1 MTRFQDK
8 EKALALRKQ
17 EMSYS
22 QIKSILGVSKGT
34 LSDWLRNYPLSKE
47 RIDALR
53 GKNEKRIERYR
64 ETMKGKKDKRLNEF
78 YLGEKKKIFPLTNRD
93 FFIAGLFLY
102 WGEGSK
108 TMSRE
113 VSVSNTDPSMINF
126 FIDWATKYLKV
137 PKKEICITLHL
148 YNDMDIDKGIEFW
161 SKKLKMPKNQ
171 FSKPYVKQT
180 NFSSINYKRGF
191 GHGTCN
197 ARIFDARLSEKILMA
212 IKVIS
217 DKYANAGL

>member
-1 MTRFQDK
+1 MARFQDK
-8 EKALALRKQ
+8 EKALALRKK

-22 QIKSILGVSKGT
+22 QIKSILGINKST
-34 LSDWLRNYPLSKE
+34 LSGWLKDFPLSKE
-47 RIDALR
+47 RVDALR

-64 ETMKGKKDKRLNEF
+64 ETMKKKKDKRLNEF
-78 YLGEKKKIFPLTNRD
+78 YLEEKSKIFPLTERD

-126 FIDWATKYLKV
+126 FLDWTTNHLKV
-137 PKKEICITLHL
+137 PKEKIYFTLHL
-148 YNDMDIDKGIEFW
+148 YSDMDIGKEIRFW
-161 SKKLKMPKNQ
+161 SGRLDIQKTQFKN
-171 FSKPYVKQT
+171 PYVKK
-180 NFSSINYKRGF
+180 SSIKSINYKGMF

-197 ARIFDARLSEKILMA
+197 ARISDARLSEKVLMA
-212 IKVIS
+212 IKAVS
-217 DKYANAGL
+217 DKYSNTGA

>member
-1 MTRFQDK
+1 MARFQDK
-8 EKALALRKQ
+8 EKALALRRQ

-22 QIKSILGVSKGT
+22 QIKSILGISKGT
-34 LSDWLRNYPLSKE
+34 LSGWLKNYPLSKE

-53 GKNEKRIERYR
+53 GKSEKRIERYR
-64 ETMKGKKDKRLNEF
+64 ETRKRTKEKRLKEF
-78 YLGEKKKIFPLTNRD
+78 YLEEKHKIFPLTKRD

-108 TMSRE
+108 TMSKE

-126 FIDWATKYLKV
+126 FIDWAIKYLKIS
-137 PKKEICITLHL
+137 KEKICITLHL
-148 YNDMDIDKGIEFW
+148 YNDMNICKEIDFW
-161 SKKLKMPKNQ
+161 SERLNIPKNQ
-171 FSKPYVKQT
+171 FSKPYIKQT
-180 NFSSINYKRGF
+180 LFRSISYKRGF

-197 ARIFDARLSEKILMA
+197 ARINNARLSEKILMG
-212 IKVIS
+212 IKTIS

>member
-1 MTRFQDK
+1 MARLIER

-22 QIKSILGVSKGT
+22 QIKEILGVSKST
-34 LSDWLRNYPLSKE
+34 LSDWLKNYPLSKE

-53 GKNEKRIERYR
+53 GKNEQRIERYR
-64 ETMKGKKDKRLNEF
+64 ETRRKTKEKRLAGF
-78 YLGEKKKIFPLTNRD
+78 YLEEEKKIFPFTERD

-108 TMSRE
+108 TMSKS
-113 VSVSNTDPSMINF
+113 VSVSNTDPSVVNF
-126 FIDWATKYLKV
+126 FIDWTTNYLKV
-137 PKKEICITLHL
+137 PKEKIHVCLHL
-148 YNDMDIDKGIEFW
+148 YNDMDIEKEKKYW
-161 SKKLKMPKNQ
+161 SKILSISLNQ
-171 FSKPYVKQT
+171 FSKPYIKIS
-180 NFSSINYKRGF
+180 SSIRINQKGGF

-197 ARIFDARLSEKILMA
+197 ARISDARLSEKILMA

-217 DKYANAGL
+217 DKYVN